1 MVKVREEYGVTGN
14 GDVDI
19 GRWVQHIA
27 ELTHLEKPE
36 ELRLACEKAA
46 LIALQ
51 AFREDRLWT
60 PGSSSFRTGLEM
72 AQVLAELH
80 MDQTSLVAA
89 VLYRSVREERVS
101 LEEIRKEFG
110 DEVAELIN
118 GVQQMAAISSIHH
131 PLKGNVLGQS
141 EGQLDNVQIGRASCR
156 ERV

>member
-19 GRWVQHIA
+19 DRWVQHIA

-101 LEEIRKEFG
+101 LEEIRKR
-110 DEVAELIN
+110 
-118 GVQQMAAISSIHH
+118 
-131 PLKGNVLGQS
+131 S
-141 EGQLDNVQIGRASCR
+141 EERRVGKECR
-156 ERV
+156 SRWSPDH